1 MTQAKSGDT
10 VTIQYTGRLDDNI
23 DNIVFET
30 SVNRDPIQLTIGQG
44 RTIPALEE
52 AIIGMETGESK
63 TVEISAEQ
71 GYGAYQKE
79 LVHTVSRK
87 VLPEDMEPKIG
98 QRLTATSVDGRKLSV
113 TIKDVSEKNVT
124 MDANHPLA
132 GKDLKF
138 DIELIAIL

>member
-10 VTIQYTGRLDDNI
+10 VKIQYTGRLNDNS
-23 DNIVFET
+23 VFDT
-30 SVNRDPIQLTIGQG
+30 SVDRDPIQLTIGQG

-52 AIIGMETGESK
+52 AIIGMETGETK

-87 VLPEDMEPKIG
+87 VLPVDMEPEIG
-98 QRLTATSVDGRKLSV
+98 QRLKATSMDGRAFSV
-113 TIKDVSEKNVT
+113 TIKDISENSIT

>member
-10 VTIQYTGRLDDNI
+10 VKIQYTGRLDDNS
-23 DNIVFET
+23 VFET
-30 SVNRDPIQLTIGQG
+30 SVDRDPIQLTIGKG
-44 RTIPALEE
+44 RTIPGLEE

-63 TVEISAEQ
+63 TIEISAEQ
-71 GYGAYQKE
+71 AYGIYHKE

-87 VLPEDMEPKIG
+87 VLPTDMQPEIG
-98 QRLTATSVDGRKLSV
+98 QRLKATSVDGRKFSV
-113 TIKDVSEKNVT
+113 TVRNISEKTIT
-124 MDANHPLA
+124 MDTNHPLA

>member
-10 VTIQYTGRLDDNI
+10 VKIQYTGRLDN
-23 DNIVFET
+23 NSVFDT
-30 SVNRDPIQLTIGQG
+30 SVDRDPIQLTIGQG

>member
-10 VTIQYTGRLDDNI
+10 VKIQYTGRVDDNS
-23 DNIVFET
+23 VFDT

-63 TVEISAEQ
+63 TIEISAEQ
-71 GYGAYQKE
+71 AYGVHHKE
-79 LVHTVSRK
+79 LVHMVSRK
-87 VLPEDMEPKIG
+87 VLPADMEPKIG
-98 QRLTATSVDGRKLSV
+98 QRLKAASMDGREFSV
-113 TIKDVSEKNVT
+113 TIRDISEKTVT

-132 GKDLKF
+132 GKDLTF
-138 DIELIAIL
+138 DIELVEIL

>member
-10 VTIQYTGRLDDNI
+10 VKIQYTGRLDDNS
-23 DNIVFET
+23 VFDT
-30 SVNRDPIQLTIGQG
+30 SVDREPIQFTIGQG

-52 AIIGMETGESK
+52 AVIGMETGETK

-71 GYGAYQKE
+71 GYGPYQKE

-87 VLPEDMEPKIG
+87 VLRAEIEPEIG
-98 QRLTATSVDGRKLSV
+98 KRLKATSMDGRAFSV
-113 TIKDVSEKNVT
+113 TISDVSEKTVT

-132 GKDLKF
+132 GKDLTF
-138 DIELIAIL
+138 DIELISII

>member
-10 VTIQYTGRLDDNI
+10 VTIQYTGRLEDNS
-23 DNIVFET
+23 VFDT
-30 SVNRDPIQLTIGQG
+30 SVYREPIQLTIGQG

-63 TVEISAEQ
+63 TVEIPSEQ
-71 GYGAYQKE
+71 AYGAYQKE

-87 VLPEDMEPKIG
+87 VLPVEMEPKIG
-98 QRLTATSVDGRKLSV
+98 KRLKATSMDGRAFSV
-113 TIKDVSEKNVT
+113 TIKDVSENSVT

-132 GKDLKF
+132 GKDLTF
-138 DIELIAIL
+138 DIELIAII